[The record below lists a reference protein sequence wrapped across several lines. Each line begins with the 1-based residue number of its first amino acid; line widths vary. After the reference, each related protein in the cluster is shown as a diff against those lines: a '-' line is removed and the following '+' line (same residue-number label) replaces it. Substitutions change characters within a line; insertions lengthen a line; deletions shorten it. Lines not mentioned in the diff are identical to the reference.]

1 VGRRRL
7 PRLSRRHGVRRA
19 IERELDRRAG
29 GGRFVLQTSNPKALV
44 FFVALLPQFI
54 DARGPVAW
62 QVLVL
67 GVTSVVIEFVVLL
80 AYGAAAGRAT
90 RLAARPRL
98 RTLADRVA
106 GSLLIGAGIGIARM
120 RQA

>member
-1 VGRRRL
+1 MAFAGRSSASSTVEPEAAPSRRRMFVN
-7 PRLSRRHGVRRA
+7 G
-19 IERELDRRAG
+19 
-29 GGRFVLQTSNPKALV
+29 FVLQTSNPKALV

-90 RLAARPRL
+90 RLAARPRF

>member
-1 VGRRRL
+1 MAFVGRSSAL
-7 PRLSRRHGVRRA
+7 APAAPEVTPSRP
-19 IERELDRRAG
+19 
-29 GGRFVLQTSNPKALV
+29 GRMFVSGFVLQASNPKALV

-67 GVTSVVIEFVVLL
+67 GVTSVVIEFIVLL
-80 AYGAAAGRAT
+80 AYGAAAGRAV
-90 RLAARPRL
+90 RLAARPGF

-106 GSLLIGAGIGIARM
+106 GTLLVGAGIGIARM